1 MKLPIRQILRGK
13 AGGEGGC
20 CGDCCFKKPS
30 VFGNR
35 HLLTCCTLRLG
46 TSERGS
52 PGLRALPDRVLPA
65 ADSHAARASATGR
78 GLLDRRTRPFK
89 DWAGARAGLARAERR
104 SHEPMVRGRDAGT
117 AQSERPARS
126 AFSEALAFP
135 RNHFCESWRPIEP
148 FFSLYPWSGAGGGF
162 PKEGLGDWGVLP
174 RTRCAQFILG
184 VWLRFQGAPV
194 SSTCPGAALGVT
206 CPEWG
211 CRAKACSRAAWW
223 TTANFHRP

>member
-46 TSERGS
+46 TSGRGS

-65 ADSHAARASATGR
+65 AVSHAARASATGR

-89 DWAGARAGLARAERR
+89 DWAGARAGPTRAERR

-117 AQSERPARS
+117 AQSKSPARS

-148 FFSLYPWSGAGGGF
+148 FFSLYPGGGAGGGC

-174 RTRCAQFILG
+174 GSRRLVVRTVHSCG
-184 VWLRFQGAPV
+184 VAKVPGRPCLKHV
-194 SSTCPGAALGVT
+194 SGGCPGSHLPGLGLQSKGRSQSCVVDD
-206 CPEWG
+206 
-211 CRAKACSRAAWW
+211 S
-223 TTANFHRP
+223 